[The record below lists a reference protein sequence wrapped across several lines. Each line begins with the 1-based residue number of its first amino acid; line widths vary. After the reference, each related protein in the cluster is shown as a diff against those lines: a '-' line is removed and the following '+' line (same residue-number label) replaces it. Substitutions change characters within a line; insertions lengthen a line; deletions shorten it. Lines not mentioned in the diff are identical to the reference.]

1 MANPKIL
8 LMHHTPA
15 STNPPQNQ
23 NGNTARN
30 CCPKIHDVI
39 KDAHHLQEMGNLKS
53 VSQGILLLNR
63 ANRAG
68 MTRFEAELIKRKRR
82 KEGGKKDGSSRG

>member
-1 MANPKIL
+1 
-8 LMHHTPA
+8 
-15 STNPPQNQ
+15 
-23 NGNTARN
+23 
-30 CCPKIHDVI
+30 
-39 KDAHHLQEMGNLKS
+39 MGNLKS

-82 KEGGKKDGSSRG
+82 KEGEKKDGSSRG

>member
-1 MANPKIL
+1 
-8 LMHHTPA
+8 
-15 STNPPQNQ
+15 
-23 NGNTARN
+23 
-30 CCPKIHDVI
+30 
-39 KDAHHLQEMGNLKS
+39 MGNLKS

-68 MTRFEAELIKRKRR
+68 MRFEAELIKRKRR